1 MKLILNADDFGL
13 TETVNHGI
21 VECFKAGVVK
31 STTIMMNQPG
41 TLHAIELYHQGLVPE
56 VGLHFTVTAGKPLSA
71 PELVPSLVDDQGDF
85 LDKATLFNK
94 ADVVEAEVMLE
105 LNAQYQA
112 AINAGLKINHI
123 DSHHFG
129 GVYKALKAAFTR
141 MVNSIGLPV
150 RRIDNIL
157 SGQDSLLVPTPN
169 AFDMR
174 FFDDG
179 VSLNNLQ
186 DILLSYQ
193 TAMPN
198 GTVELMCH
206 PSLTASEEL
215 KSLSGYN
222 EKRVEEH
229 TILTSPTLKQ
239 WLADNHIE
247 CIGFDDLKRIETRA

>member
-41 TLHAIELYHQGLVPE
+41 TQHAIDLYHQGLVPE
-56 VGLHFTVTAGKPLSA
+56 VGLHFTVTSGKPLSA
-71 PELVPSLVDDQGDF
+71 PELVPSLVDDQGNF
-85 LDKATLFNK
+85 LDKAVLFNK
-94 ADVVEAEVMLE
+94 AGVVEDEVVLE

-129 GVYKALKAAFTR
+129 GVFKPLKTAFTKTA
-141 MVNSIGLPV
+141 NTIGLPV
-150 RRIDNIL
+150 RRIDNIV
-157 SGQDSLLVPTPN
+157 SGQGSLLVPTPD

-174 FFDDG
+174 FFDQG
-179 VSLNNLQ
+179 ISLNCLQ

-193 TAMPN
+193 TTMPN
-198 GTVELMCH
+198 STVELMCH
-206 PSLTASEEL
+206 PSLSVSEEL
-215 KSLSGYN
+215 KSLSGYDD
-222 EKRVEEH
+222 KRVEEYNL
-229 TILTSPTLKQ
+229 LTSTSLKQ
-239 WLADNHIE
+239 WLSDNHIE
-247 CIGFDDLKRIETRA
+247 CVGFDELRIR

>member
-13 TETVNHGI
+13 TESVNHGI
-21 VECFKAGVVK
+21 VDCFKAGIVK

-41 TLHAIELYHQGLVPE
+41 TQHAIELYHQSLVPE
-56 VGLHFTVTAGKPLSA
+56 LGLHFTVTAGKPLSA
-71 PELVPSLVDDQGDF
+71 PELIPSLVDNQGYF

-94 ADVVEAEVMLE
+94 TDVVEEEVRLE

-112 AINAGLKINHI
+112 AITAGLKINHI

-129 GVYKALKAAFTR
+129 GVFKPLKAAFTR
-141 MVNSIGLPV
+141 TVNQIGLPV

-157 SGQDSLLVPTPN
+157 SGQVSLSVATPD

-174 FFDDG
+174 FFDEG
-179 VSLNNLQ
+179 VSLAGLQ
-186 DILLSYQ
+186 DLLMSYQ

-206 PSLTASEEL
+206 PALSASEEL
-215 KSLSGYN
+215 KSLSSYS

-229 TILTSPTLKQ
+229 QLLTSSELKQ
-239 WLADNHIE
+239 WLNDNQIE
-247 CIGFDDLKRIETRA
+247 CIGFNALR

>member
-41 TLHAIELYHQGLVPE
+41 TQHAIELYHQGLVPE
-56 VGLHFTVTAGKPLSA
+56 VGLHFTVTAGKPLTP
-71 PELVPSLVDDQGDF
+71 PEQVPSLVDEHGHF
-85 LDKATLFNK
+85 FCNVTLFDK
-94 ADVVEAEVMLE
+94 SDVNEDEVMLE

-129 GVYKALKAAFTR
+129 GVFKPLKAAFTR
-141 MVNSIGLPV
+141 SANTIGLPV
-150 RRIDNIL
+150 RRIDNIVN
-157 SGQDSLLVPTPN
+157 GQDSLLVPTPN

-179 VSLNNLQ
+179 VSLSNLQ
-186 DILLSYQ
+186 DILHDQ
-193 TAMPN
+193 GQGAQRI
-198 GTVELMCH
+198 VE
-206 PSLTASEEL
+206 
-215 KSLSGYN
+215 
-222 EKRVEEH
+222 
-229 TILTSPTLKQ
+229 
-239 WLADNHIE
+239 
-247 CIGFDDLKRIETRA
+247 